1 MAITHNL
8 GFPRFGKQREL
19 KHALEAYWRNDS
31 SPEALIETGYQLR
44 QAHWQQ
50 QLTAGIDWLTV
61 GDFAWYD
68 HVLELTTLLGVI
80 PERFQALPVQTE
92 EEHLELAFAL
102 ARGYK
107 NNGTQAVASE
117 MTKWFDTNYH
127 YIVPEITPE
136 QNFSITTSALFDQV
150 DEARKLHDKIKVVLL
165 GPI

>member
-68 HVLELTTLLGVI
+68 HVLELTTVLGGNSQH
-80 PERFQALPVQTE
+80 FQNLSVDTQA
-92 EEHLELAFAL
+92 EHFTVAFAL
-102 ARGYK
+102 ARGHK
-107 NNGTQAVASE
+107 RNGS
-117 MTKWFDTNYH
+117 
-127 YIVPEITPE
+127 
-136 QNFSITTSALFDQV
+136 
-150 DEARKLHDKIKVVLL
+150 
-165 GPI
+165 

>member
-80 PERFQALPVQTE
+80 SERFLALSFATE
-92 EEHLELAFAL
+92 AILLVLEFAL
-102 ARGYK
+102 DRGPK
-107 NNGTQAVASE
+107 INRSLSCT
-117 MTKWFDTNYH
+117 
-127 YIVPEITPE
+127 
-136 QNFSITTSALFDQV
+136 SI
-150 DEARKLHDKIKVVLL
+150 
-165 GPI
+165 